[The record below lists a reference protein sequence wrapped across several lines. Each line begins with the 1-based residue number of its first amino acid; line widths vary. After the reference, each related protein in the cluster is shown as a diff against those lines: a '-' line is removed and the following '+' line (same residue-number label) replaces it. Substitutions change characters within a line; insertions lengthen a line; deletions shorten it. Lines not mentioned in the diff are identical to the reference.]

1 MASFISGAGFFKS
14 ELYSAANYDSNT
26 QNGVSFKRPL
36 VKILPNFCNVLVR
49 VFTNLGRVGSKGPT
63 DVDEYSGTVLEHEVR
78 AVDGIQLWSVPL
90 SGVWYLEVFGASGGD
105 GLYSGH
111 RGRLEG
117 GRGAKL
123 TGKLK
128 LAKGTVLK
136 ILVGQQGE
144 RDHLTHFRAG
154 SGGGGTF
161 VVSSEDKPIMV
172 AGGGGGG
179 GVPKLGKLIN

>member
-1 MASFISGAGFFKS
+1 MF
-14 ELYSAANYDSNT
+14 T
-26 QNGVSFKRPL
+26 QVQY
-36 VKILPNFCNVLVR
+36 IALVR
-49 VFTNLGRVGSKGPT
+49 VFTNLGREGHKGPVT
-63 DVDEYSGTVLEHEVR
+63 ANEYHETVLEKEVK
-78 AVDGIQLWSVPL
+78 VVEGIQLWTAPF
-90 SGVWYLEVFGASGGD
+90 SGVWYLEVYGASGGD

-111 RGRLEG
+111 NGRLAG
-117 GRGAKL
+117 GLGAKL

-154 SGGGGTF
+154 SGGGATYI
-161 VVSSEDKPIMV
+161 VSHDDKAIMV

-179 GVPKLGKLIN
+179 GVPKLGKWATSNIIAIYPIQQQTITST